1 MRFRP
6 WIIVISLLACGC
18 VLPQWVDW
26 LARGKPPQSEGTVS
40 PVSADIC
47 QTLRS
52 AVVTLYAG
60 SEIGSG
66 SIISPDGLVITN
78 HHVIQDLGGQ
88 PIRVKRLKQSTE
100 QFYLAQVVASDPQ
113 HDLALV
119 QIHTTETFEPIIS
132 LAKTDRRAGEPVCA
146 IGSPF
151 NQTGVISRGI
161 LTGYRENG
169 DLQAAILL
177 HPGNSG
183 GPLLNP
189 QGEMLGVN
197 KAIWENEKGENS
209 GVSFA
214 TNLAVTQQ
222 FIETNRAKAKELPP
236 LEPQSLSSPLPLTS
250 PISDSLSGQPADPP
264 ASRLG
269 VVVNDQTLVVQWVE
283 PDSAAARAGV
293 LVGDRLVAANQ
304 QPLNSLEELTNLL
317 RHRPKTL
324 QLTLQRHQQRQE
336 IALSF

>member
-6 WIIVISLLACGC
+6 WIIAIGLLACGHL
-18 VLPQWVDW
+18 LPQWVDRLVSW
-26 LARGKPPQSEGTVS
+26 KQSESEGTVS
-40 PVSADIC
+40 HVSAEVC

-119 QIHTTETFEPIIS
+119 QINTTETFEPIIS
-132 LAKTDRRAGEPVCA
+132 LAKTDRRAGEAVCA

-151 NQTGVISRGI
+151 NQTGVVSRGI

-214 TNLAVTQQ
+214 TNLTVTQQ
-222 FIETNRAKAKELPP
+222 FIEMNRAKARNLPP
-236 LEPQSLSSPLPLTS
+236 LEPRSLSSPSPVTS
-250 PISDSLSGQPADPP
+250 HISDTPSAQPADPP
-264 ASRLG
+264 TSRLG
-269 VVVNDQTLVVQWVE
+269 VVINDQTLVVQWVE
-283 PDSAAARAGV
+283 PDSVAARAGV

-304 QPLNSLEELTNLL
+304 QPLSSLKELTNLL
-317 RHRPKTL
+317 RRRPKTL
-324 QLTLQRHQQRQE
+324 QLTLQRNQQRQE
-336 IALSF
+336 IHLSF